1 MVTSSTLDLSEFCVQ
16 LPKIELHAHING
28 SISPKTMHQL
38 RELKKHKYPELADFV
53 VPEQLDRI
61 SDFFPLF
68 KFIYKLTDDE
78 EAVAIAT
85 RNVIDE
91 FAKDGVRYLE
101 LRTTPRRNEDT
112 GMTKESYLK
121 SVLDVI
127 NEPRKEDIIVRLI
140 VSIDR
145 RNTLEE
151 AFEAVDLAVK
161 FRTQNIVGIDL
172 CGDVHQGSFE
182 QLRPA
187 FDKARAEG
195 FYVTLHFNEVVE
207 NMVEAPNLLSF
218 GPDRLGHAT
227 LLDEPTRQTIYSNRI
242 PIEICMTS
250 NVISKTVKTFEDHHV
265 KDLLVEKHPF
275 VLCTDDKGVFFSDLS
290 NEYAICSTTF
300 NMTRDQLF
308 ETSLNSIDAIFGGSG
323 LKSLL
328 KQQWQEWHQV
338 NAHVFN

>member
-1 MVTSSTLDLSEFCVQ
+1 MVTTALDLSEFCVA

-28 SISPKTMHQL
+28 SISPKTMLHL
-38 RELKKHKYPELADFV
+38 KELKKSRYPELANFE

-61 SDFFPLF
+61 SDFFKLF

-78 EAVAIAT
+78 EAVSIAT

-101 LRTTPRRNEDT
+101 LRTTPRRNADT

-121 SVLDVI
+121 AVLDVM
-127 NEPRKEDIIVRLI
+127 NEPRQDDIIVRLI

-161 FRTQNIVGIDL
+161 FRSQNVVGIDL

-187 FDKARAEG
+187 FEKARNEG

-218 GPDRLGHAT
+218 KPDRLGHAT
-227 LLDEPTRQTIYSNRI
+227 LLDEPTRQNIYSNAI

-250 NVISKTVKTFEDHHV
+250 NVISKTVKTFAEHHV
-265 KDLLVEKHPF
+265 KDLLLENHPF
-275 VLCTDDKGVFFSDLS
+275 VLCVSFF
-290 NEYAICSTTF
+290 F
-300 NMTRDQLF
+300 
-308 ETSLNSIDAIFGGSG
+308 
-323 LKSLL
+323 K
-328 KQQWQEWHQV
+328 
-338 NAHVFN
+338 